1 MTTMNNLI
9 QILLPTNGG
18 DDGVFER
25 LAQEL
30 TAKFGGV
37 VGTAFKAFPS
47 YPQRYTEVV
56 DDQPEFGGDL
66 SVRVE
71 PLKAPLQ
78 TQYTTDDLYIRQFL
92 PETSRRLV
100 RTGEHRAA

>member
-1 MTTMNNLI
+1 
-9 QILLPTNGG
+9 
-18 DDGVFER
+18 V
-25 LAQEL
+25 
-30 TAKFGGV
+30 
-37 VGTAFKAFPS
+37 
-47 YPQRYTEVV
+47 
-56 DDQPEFGGDL
+56 DL

-78 TQYTTDDLYIRQFL
+78 TQFTTDDLYIRQFL